1 MSYSCEKITFY
12 YIYRD
17 ILVSVKIYEKA
28 RETVLKRIKSN
39 IFISSEILNVFK
51 MFCFVWYN
59 GALLSS

>member
-1 MSYSCEKITFY
+1 MRKLRFI
-12 YIYRD
+12 IYKD

-28 RETVLKRIKSN
+28 RVTVLKRIKSN

-51 MFCFVWYN
+51 VFCFVWYN